1 MEYLFTILIQNRKF
15 LYAILRKT
23 RTEDLFVI
31 PEGFRNHL
39 YWNIAHVVVT
49 QQLITYG
56 LSDLPLQVPTDW
68 VERYSKGT
76 VPNSVAVPDSEI
88 AQLEELLLATIEQ
101 TREDFRNGIFK
112 TYKPYTTSTSVQL
125 GSLEEAL
132 AFNVYHEGLHLGAVL
147 ALKKAINA

>member
-23 RTEDLFVI
+23 RSEDLFII
-31 PEGFRNHL
+31 PEGFRNNL

-56 LSDLPLQVPTDW
+56 LSNLPLQVPSDW

-76 VPNSVAVPDSEI
+76 IPNDKPVSDSEMK
-88 AQLEELLLATIEQ
+88 QLQELLLATIEK
-101 TREDFRNGIFK
+101 TREDYRNGIFK
-112 TYKPYTTSTSVQL
+112 TYKPYTTSTSIQL
-125 GSLEEAL
+125 GSVEEAL
-132 AFNVYHEGLHLGAVL
+132 SFNLYHEGLHLGAVL
-147 ALKKAINA
+147 ALQKAVNT

>member
-23 RTEDLFVI
+23 RTEDLFKI
-31 PEGFRNHL
+31 PQGFRNHL

-56 LSDLPLQVPTDW
+56 LSNLPLQVPTDW
-68 VERYSKGT
+68 VDRYAKGT
-76 VPNSVAVPDSEI
+76 VPKNEPVPDSEI
-88 AQLEELLLATIEQ
+88 TQLEELLLGTMEQ
-101 TREDFRNGIFK
+101 TREDYRNGIFK
-112 TYKPYTTSTSVQL
+112 TYNPYTTSTSVKL
-125 GSLEEAL
+125 GSVEEAT

-147 ALKKAINA
+147 ALQKAIKA

>member
-56 LSDLPLQVPTDW
+56 LSDLPLKVPPDW
-68 VERYSKGT
+68 VERYAKGT
-76 VPNSVAVPDSEI
+76 VPDNEAVPDSEI
-88 AQLEELLLATIEQ
+88 TQLEELLLTTIEQ

-112 TYKPYTTSTSVQL
+112 TYKAYTTSTGVRL